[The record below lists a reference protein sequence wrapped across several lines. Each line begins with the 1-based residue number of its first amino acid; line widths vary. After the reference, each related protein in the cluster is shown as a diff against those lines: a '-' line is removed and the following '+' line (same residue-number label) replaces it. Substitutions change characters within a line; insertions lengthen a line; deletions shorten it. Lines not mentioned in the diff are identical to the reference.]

1 MASPDLPTAL
11 VTGAGGEMGHLLLP
25 ALVKRGYAV
34 IAVDLAPLPESL
46 AGLCLEAVQASVT
59 DAPGMAAL
67 VERHRPSLVYH
78 LAALLS
84 RQAEDDP
91 ERAHAVNVE
100 ATLLLYRLC
109 RAEASRAGRDVRV
122 LFPSSIAVYGLPGV
136 RKKAKAG
143 AVREHEWTL
152 PSGMYGCNKLYCE
165 MVGAYWTTRAER
177 ARTPG
182 LDFRALRFPG
192 LISAQTLPSG
202 GTSDYAP
209 EMVHAAAAGR
219 PYACFVREDTRLP
232 FMTMPDA
239 IEGFLA
245 LAEAPRKD
253 LTARVYNVK
262 GFSPTAGELLQAL
275 RSRFPD
281 ATVRFEPD
289 PVRQALVDTWP
300 GDVEDARARA
310 DWGFAPQHGLNAALD
325 RYLLPALR
333 ARSEARADR

>member
-1 MASPDLPTAL
+1 MPDARPIAL

-25 ALVKRGYAV
+25 ALAARGYAIV
-34 IAVDLAPLPESL
+34 AVDLAPLPPAL
-46 AGLCLEAVQASVT
+46 ADRCAASVQASIT
-59 DAPGMAAL
+59 DGARMGELFAQYPPQ
-67 VERHRPSLVYH
+67 VVYH

-84 RQAEDDP
+84 RQAEQDP

-100 ATLLLYRLC
+100 ATLLLYRLA
-109 RAEASRAGRDVRV
+109 RAEAARRGADVRV
-122 LFPSSIAVYGLPGV
+122 LFPSSIAVYGLPGL

-177 ARTPG
+177 AEVPG
-182 LDFRALRFPG
+182 LDFRSLRFPG
-192 LISAQTLPSG
+192 LISAQTVPTG

-209 EMVHAAAAGR
+209 EMVHAAAAGQE
-219 PYACFVREDTRLP
+219 YVCFVREDTRLP

-239 IEGFLA
+239 VDAFLA
-245 LAEAPRKD
+245 LAEAPRSR

-262 GFSPTAGELLQAL
+262 AFSPSAEDLQHALQA
-275 RSRFPD
+275 RFPRF
-281 ATVRFEPD
+281 AVRFAPD

-300 GDVEDARARA
+300 GDVEDARARL
-310 DWGFAPQHGLNAALD
+310 DWGFAPQHGLAEALD
-325 RYLLPALR
+325 QYLLPALQG
-333 ARSEARADR
+333 ADR

>member
-1 MASPDLPTAL
+1 MPQGTIAL

-25 ALVKRGYAV
+25 ALAERGTTIV
-34 IAVDLAPLPESL
+34 AVDLQPLPPSL
-46 AGLCLEAVQASVT
+46 ASRCAETVQASIT
-59 DAPGMAAL
+59 DAARMGELLAQ
-67 VERHRPSLVYH
+67 HRPQVVYH

-84 RQAEDDP
+84 RQAEQDP
-91 ERAHAVNVE
+91 ERAHVVNVE
-100 ATLLLYRLC
+100 ASLLLYRLV
-109 RAEASRAGRDVRV
+109 REEAARRGADVRV
-122 LFPSSIAVYGLPGV
+122 LFPSSIAVYGLPGL

-177 ARTPG
+177 AGTPG
-182 LDFRALRFPG
+182 LDFRSLRFPG
-192 LISAQTLPSG
+192 LISAQTVPTG

-219 PYACFVREDTRLP
+219 EYACFVREDTRLP

-239 IEGFLA
+239 VDAFLA
-245 LAEAPRKD
+245 LGEAPRSR

-262 GFSPTAGELLQAL
+262 AFSPTAGELYHALQA
-275 RSRFPD
+275 RFPRFS
-281 ATVRFEPD
+281 VRFQPD

-310 DWGFAPQHGLNAALD
+310 DWGFAPRHGLAEALD
-325 RYLLPALR
+325 QYLLPALQG
-333 ARSEARADR
+333 ADR

>member
-1 MASPDLPTAL
+1 MAKGATAL

-25 ALVKRGYAV
+25 SLADRGYAV
-34 IAVDLAPLPESL
+34 VAVDLQPLPPGL
-46 AGLCLEAVQASVT
+46 ASQCTEAVQGSIT
-59 DAPGMAAL
+59 DASRMEELLA
-67 VERHRPSLVYH
+67 RHRPQVIYH

-84 RQAEDDP
+84 RQAEQDP

-100 ATLLLYRLC
+100 ATLLLYRLA
-109 RAEASRAGRDVRV
+109 RAEAERRGEDVRF
-122 LFPSSIAVYGLPGV
+122 LFPSSIAVYGLPGL
-136 RKKAKAG
+136 RKKAEAG

-177 ARTPG
+177 AEAPG
-182 LDFRALRFPG
+182 LDFRSLRFPG
-192 LISAQTLPSG
+192 LISAQTVPTG

-219 PYACFVREDTRLP
+219 EYVCFVREDTRLP

-239 IEGFLA
+239 VEAFLH
-245 LAEAPRKD
+245 LAEAPKAR

-262 GFSPTAGELLQAL
+262 AFSPTAGELEEAL
-275 RSRFPD
+275 RARFPRF
-281 ATVRFEPD
+281 TVRFAPD

-310 DWGFAPQHGLNAALD
+310 DWGFAPRHSLRNALD
-325 RYLLPALR
+325 
-333 ARSEARADR
+333 

>member
-1 MASPDLPTAL
+1 MAKGVTAL

-25 ALVKRGYAV
+25 ALADRGYEV
-34 IAVDLAPLPESL
+34 VAVDLQPLPPSL
-46 AGLCLEAVQASVT
+46 ASRCAVAVQASIT
-59 DAPGMAAL
+59 DA
-67 VERHRPSLVYH
+67 ERMGDLLAQHQPQVVYH

-84 RQAEDDP
+84 RQAEQDP

-100 ATLLLYRLC
+100 ATLTLYRLV
-109 RAEASRAGRDVRV
+109 RAEAARREADVRV
-122 LFPSSIAVYGLPGV
+122 LFPSSIAVYGLPGL

-177 ARTPG
+177 AGAPG

-192 LISAQTLPSG
+192 LISAQTIPTG

-209 EMVHAAAAGR
+209 EMIHAAAAGR
-219 PYACFVREDTRLP
+219 EYVCFVREDTRLP

-239 IEGFLA
+239 VEAFLT
-245 LAEAPRKD
+245 LAEAPKTG
-253 LTARVYNVK
+253 LTARVYNIK
-262 GFSPTAGELLQAL
+262 AFSPTAGELEQAL
-275 RSRFPD
+275 RVRFPRFS
-281 ATVRFEPD
+281 VRFEPD
-289 PVRQALVDTWP
+289 PVRQALADTWP

-310 DWGFAPQHGLNAALD
+310 DWGFSPRHGLADALD
-325 RYLLPALR
+325 RYLLPALQG
-333 ARSEARADR
+333 ADR

>member
-1 MASPDLPTAL
+1 MANGPTAL
-11 VTGAGGEMGHLLLP
+11 VTGAGGEMGHLLVPSL
-25 ALVKRGYAV
+25 ADRGYEVVAL
-34 IAVDLAPLPESL
+34 DLQPLPPSL
-46 AGLCLEAVQASVT
+46 ASRCAESVQGSIT
-59 DAPGMAAL
+59 DSARMGEL
-67 VERHRPSLVYH
+67 LTRHRPQVVYH

-84 RQAEDDP
+84 RQAENDP

-100 ATLLLYRLC
+100 ATLELYRLA
-109 RAEASRAGRDVRV
+109 RALAAAEGRDVRL
-122 LFPSSIAVYGLPGV
+122 LFPSSIAVYGLPGL

-177 ARTPG
+177 AAQPG
-182 LDFRALRFPG
+182 LDFRSLRFPG
-192 LISAQTLPSG
+192 LISAQTVPSG

-219 PYACFVREDTRLP
+219 DYVCFVREDTRLP

-239 IEGFLA
+239 VEAFLA
-245 LAEAPRKD
+245 LAEAPKNR

-262 GFSPTAGELLQAL
+262 AFSPTAGELYQAL
-275 RSRFPD
+275 RTRFPRFS
-281 ATVRFEPD
+281 ARFEPA

-310 DWGFAPQHGLNAALD
+310 DWGFAPRHGLAEALD
-325 RYLLPALR
+325 QYLLPALQG
-333 ARSEARADR
+333 ADR